1 MKKTGTVC
9 IVILLFALLG
19 YAAEQPRTPFV
30 VLRINGVEYNEGA
43 EIRVRP
49 GEKIQ
54 VEAVLMGGRRDYCSN
69 PNTYA
74 NVGKNTVIESQGENG
89 MSFSINGG
97 QFSGVWSLTEE
108 NATFTSG
115 AEVAITPD
123 ISNPKMKRSAM
134 VEFKQG
140 NYSKVFFKVTSKT
153 NWHYVR
159 NTQAGRSEQDETNEG
174 TATFY
179 FVLEA
184 GEGVWYSSNNIA
196 ASGLEDFSV
205 RNTLDRIQNAYYE
218 IEKSLLQ
225 KNMTS
230 AQMQFVNL
238 KTSIG
243 ELQKNIDRAKEKNPE
258 YQCSVTLLGLP
269 SDLSMKH
276 IGDLKTVSDKWK
288 ENYQICS
295 DNVQQINE
303 LLLKTQMDLSSNIL
317 RSIFK
322 NYINW
327 GTSIPTGI
335 EDVFTLYDPKNVFT
349 PLDLPRKVMGWYEE
363 AEKDAGILKDQVNS
377 VKNLSELR
385 TFYQNRMDNFVK
397 ERQLIVD
404 MITDLKPIEDF
415 NQTMLSYM
423 QGQKTVIWS
432 WKK

>member
-1 MKKTGTVC
+1 MKSLISTLTAM
-9 IVILLFALLG
+9 VILAVV

-30 VLRINGVEYNEGA
+30 VLRINGVEYKEGA
-43 EIRVRP
+43 EITVRP

-54 VEAVLMGGRRDYCSN
+54 VEAVLLGGRRDYCSD

-108 NATFTSG
+108 TATFSSG
-115 AEVAITPD
+115 PEVLITPNNT
-123 ISNPKMKRSAM
+123 NPKMKRSAT

-140 NYSKVFFKVTSKT
+140 NYSKVFFKVSSK
-153 NWHYVR
+153 NSWHYVR

-179 FVLEA
+179 FVLKA
-184 GEGVWYSSNNIA
+184 GDGVWYSSNNISA
-196 ASGLEDFSV
+196 TGTEDFSV
-205 RNTLDRIQNAYYE
+205 RNNLDRIQTSYNE
-218 IEKSLLQ
+218 IEKCLLQ
-225 KNMTS
+225 KNING

-238 KTSIG
+238 KASIG
-243 ELQKNIDRAKEKNPE
+243 ELQKNIDRAKEKDPK
-258 YQCSVTLLGLP
+258 YQCSVSLLGLP
-269 SDLSMKH
+269 SDLSMQH
-276 IGDLKTVSDKWK
+276 IGNLKTASEKWK

-295 DNVQQINE
+295 DNVLAIND
-303 LLLKTQMDLSSNIL
+303 LLLKTQMDLSANIL

-335 EDVFTLYDPKNVFT
+335 EDVFTLYDPKNIFT

-363 AEKDAGILKDQVNS
+363 AEKDASILKNQANS

-385 TFYQNRMDNFVK
+385 TFYQTRMDNFVK
-397 ERQLIVD
+397 ERQAIVD
-404 MITDLKPIEDF
+404 MIKDLKPVEDF
-415 NQTMLSYM
+415 NTTMQSYM
-423 QGQKTVIWS
+423 QGQKIVKWS
-432 WKK
+432 PKK